1 MIQYVYDN
9 VFVADEDDRVALQG
23 WSGMVVCLGAS
34 AGAGCETLFPAD
46 PDAPLPNTTLQQV
59 TALIHEQRAAGN
71 KVAIYTPAGK
81 MFAAVL
87 PVAYL
92 IAYHQRALP
101 DAFVLISNFQAIW
114 PPPYPWIEGL
124 VAAYDLPYRP
134 DYIRDDYLP
143 MLMVMECTQRVHHIL
158 DGIYLS
164 SIHALGDERAIRRE
178 GIRAV
183 LRMDN
188 VDRSQGQWSR
198 AMTLRDLPI
207 HDGHSVDGAVFDHA
221 VTFLAQQVAAKR
233 KVLVHCQEGVSRS
246 VTMVLAYLIS
256 RRGLTLGQAFKLVMR
271 QRPVAHPHPALL
283 WSLVQHYEQDY
294 AYAEIHHPLF
304 LRAVAQIAQL
314 DEA

>member
-9 VFVADEDDRVALQG
+9 VFVADEDDRVALEG
-23 WSGMVVCLGAS
+23 WNGTVVCLGAS
-34 AGAGCETLFPAD
+34 AGAGCEMLLPAD
-46 PDAPLPNTTLQQV
+46 PDQPLSEATLRQATAIIHAQRTAGDNV
-59 TALIHEQRAAGN
+59 T
-71 KVAIYTPAGK
+71 VYTPAGK

-92 IAYHQRALP
+92 IEYHQRALP
-101 DAFVLISNFQAIW
+101 DAFVLISNFQALW

-134 DYIRDDYLP
+134 DYIRDEYLP
-143 MLMVMECTQRVHHIL
+143 MQMVMECTQRMHHIC

-164 SIHALGDERAIRRE
+164 SIHALGEERQTRRA

-188 VDRSQGQWSR
+188 VDRSRGQWSR
-198 AMTLRDLPI
+198 AMTLLDLPI
-207 HDGHSVDGAVFDHA
+207 QDGETVDGAIFEQA

-256 RRGLTLGQAFKLVMR
+256 RQGMTLGQAFKLVMGR
-271 QRPVAHPHPALL
+271 RPVAHPHPALL
-283 WSLVQHYEQDY
+283 WSLVQHYQQDY
-294 AYAEIHHPLF
+294 TRAEIHHPLF
-304 LRAVAQIAQL
+304 LRAVAQITPLA
-314 DEA
+314 EE

>member
-9 VFVADEDDRVALQG
+9 VFVADEDDRVALQRWDG
-23 WSGMVVCLGAS
+23 TVVCLGAP
-34 AGAGCETLFPAD
+34 AGMDCEIVLPAD
-46 PDAPLPNTTLQQV
+46 PDLSLNSATLRQA

-71 KVAIYTPAGK
+71 NITIYTPAGK

-92 IAYHQRALP
+92 IEYHQRALP
-101 DAFVLISNFQAIW
+101 DAFVLISNFQALW

-124 VAAYDLPYRP
+124 IAAYDLPYRP
-134 DYIRDDYLP
+134 DYIRDEYLP
-143 MLMVMECTQRVHHIL
+143 MLMVMECTQRLHHIH

-164 SIHALGDERAIRRE
+164 SIHALDEEREIRQA

-188 VDRSQGQWSR
+188 VDRRRGQWSR
-198 AMTLRDLPI
+198 AMTLLDLPI
-207 HDGHSVDGAVFDHA
+207 QDGGAIDGTIFDQA

-246 VTMVLAYLIS
+246 ATMVLAYLIS
-256 RRGLTLGQAFKLVMR
+256 RREMTLGQAFKLVMR

-283 WSLVQHYEQDY
+283 WSLVQHFDQDY
-294 AYAEIHHPLF
+294 THAEIHHPLF
-304 LRAVAQIAQL
+304 LRAVAQITRLA
-314 DEA
+314 EE